1 MKILS
6 GRLTLTTKLTITG
19 KELRAENNLLVEN
32 LQLALQADSI
42 FGLDPLTSG
51 KVIKGL
57 NRYGAEFPLVFG
69 FLVDGPTSAPRFH
82 WEKPLLEA
90 AQKGLMLLGRQELQR
105 YIDRL
110 GLKILDL
117 EGLGMEEV
125 LLEGGFAEVQ
135 RAVQELIAR
144 KLSLPGEKLKEELE
158 ALQELLKALLRK
170 KSN

>member
-1 MKILS
+1 M
-6 GRLTLTTKLTITG
+6 
-19 KELRAENNLLVEN
+19 
-32 LQLALQADSI
+32 
-42 FGLDPLTSG
+42 
-51 KVIKGL
+51 
-57 NRYGAEFPLVFG
+57 VFG